1 MTRLLTTTALALALV
16 APGGIGAALAQE
28 TGGTTGV
35 MTTTPRAKTDDA
47 VGTQGNTTETGDVGG
62 LPESAGASS
71 WGERTGGD
79 MVGQTVY
86 GANGE
91 EIGEVSDIVSR
102 QGGSSPEALVGV
114 GGFLGI
120 GERDVAIPLDRLQM
134 QGDRLTTTMTKD
146 ELTAMQPYESS
157 GYQPWD
163 RSRRLGDS
171 ASSQ

>member
-1 MTRLLTTTALALALV
+1 MTRLLTTTALALALAV
-16 APGGIGAALAQE
+16 PSMGVALAQD

-47 VGTQGNTTETGDVGG
+47 VGTQGNTAQTGDVGG

-71 WGERTGGD
+71 WGQHTGGD

-91 EIGEVSDIVSR
+91 EIGEVSDVVAR
-102 QGGSSPEALVGV
+102 EGGSAEALVGV

-120 GERDVAIPLDRLQM
+120 GERDVAIPLNRLQM
-134 QGDRLTTTMTKD
+134 QGDRLTTSMTKD
-146 ELTAMQPYESS
+146 ELTNMQPYDANGYSS
-157 GYQPWD
+157 YD
-163 RSRRLGDS
+163 RNRRLDDGS
-171 ASSQ
+171 SSSSQ